1 MDCFA
6 VWRWVFIGFL
16 LWITKIKTSHPTIGT
31 KGIPSAVPPAFVKRR
46 SLKVQT
52 HSQPVTELPGAPYL
66 FFRRQLMGESP
77 ALHIRRFHH
86 PALSKMQNQYKA
98 AQSSLLSY
106 PQHISIFILI
116 MQVEFIRLTELFPCD
131 MLKIRKER

>member
-1 MDCFA
+1 MA
-6 VWRWVFIGFL
+6 
-16 LWITKIKTSHPTIGT
+16 IKKAIHPCLRDERHSFRGT
-31 KGIPSAVPPAFVKRR
+31 TRIRQNGAA
-46 SLKVQT
+46 LKALT
-52 HSQPVTELPGAPYL
+52 RSQPLTELPGALYFL
-66 FFRRQLMGESP
+66 FKGQLMGESP
-77 ALHIRRFHH
+77 ALHIRRSHH